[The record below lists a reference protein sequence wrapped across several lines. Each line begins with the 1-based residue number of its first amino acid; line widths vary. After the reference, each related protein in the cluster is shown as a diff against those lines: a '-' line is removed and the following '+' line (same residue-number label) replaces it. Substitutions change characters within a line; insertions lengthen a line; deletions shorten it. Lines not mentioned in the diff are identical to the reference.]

1 MNMMQFKLKLTNT
14 KEQKL
19 LSVAIFYKTFSKKT
33 FHNNW
38 SNDIEYYVYKSNAL
52 MQIFQ
57 KCKSLQVSF
66 IQLL

>member
-33 FHNNW
+33 FHNHW
-38 SNDIEYYVYKSNAL
+38 SNDIEYYAYKSNAL

-57 KCKSLQVSF
+57 KCKSPQVSF